1 MNIVTGLVTMCKSHK
16 NTKAAKE
23 KQGNLNVQGYGLLR

>member
-1 MNIVTGLVTMCKSHK
+1 VTMCKSHK